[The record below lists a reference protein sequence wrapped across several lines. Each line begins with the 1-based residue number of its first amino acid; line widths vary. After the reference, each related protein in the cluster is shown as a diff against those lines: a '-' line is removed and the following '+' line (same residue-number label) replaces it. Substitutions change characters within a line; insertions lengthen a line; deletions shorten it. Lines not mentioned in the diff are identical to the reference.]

1 VEGRAVLSQAA
12 AAVGDDHPLTTVEDT
27 IRSPMTAPQAVAAGA
42 TGRSPFS
49 SAVPPSGRLL
59 VAMLARLTEG
69 ELSLTTP
76 DRRGHRFGPGGSGA
90 PRAELAL
97 HDWRIAREVLAG
109 GDIAFAEAYMDGRWD
124 TPDLTALLTLLAAN
138 RPALERAFYGDA
150 LRRAMFRVK
159 HWLNANTRRQAK
171 RNVVAHYDLG
181 NEFYG
186 LWLDETMTYS
196 SALFGTDRGTPL
208 AAAQRAKYHRILTE
222 LALPPGAHILEI
234 GCGWGGFAES
244 AARAGYRVTGLSLS
258 DAQTAYAR
266 ERLRRAGLGGRAEFR
281 LQDYRDVRGRFDG
294 VASIE
299 MFEAVGERWWPAY
312 FRAVRGALVPGGRA
326 CIQTITIADARFD
339 RYRTQ
344 SDFIQQF
351 IFPGG
356 MLASPSRFAAE
367 ARAADLEPAGA
378 HVFGRDYAETL
389 QRWIAAFDAH
399 ADKIR
404 AQGFGERF
412 RRCWRFYLAYCAAG
426 FATGSTDVG
435 QYTLVAR

>member
-1 VEGRAVLSQAA
+1 M
-12 AAVGDDHPLTTVEDT
+12 DNT
-27 IRSPMTAPQAVAAGA
+27 IQSPMPAPQAVAAGA
-42 TGRSPFS
+42 PGRRP
-49 SAVPPSGRLL
+49 SASAAPPSGRLL
-59 VAMLARLTEG
+59 LALLARLTEG
-69 ELSLTTP
+69 ELSVTTP

-90 PRAELAL
+90 PRAEMVL
-97 HDWRIAREVLAG
+97 HDWRVAREVLAG
-109 GDIAFAEAYMDGRWD
+109 GDVAFAESYMDGRWE
-124 TPDLTALLTLLAAN
+124 TPDLVALLTLLAAN
-138 RPALERAFYGDA
+138 QPALERAFYGDA
-150 LRRAMFRVK
+150 LRRAIFRVK

-171 RNVVAHYDLG
+171 RNIFAHYDLG
-181 NEFYG
+181 NDFYR

-196 SALFGTDRGTPL
+196 SALFGTDRSTPL
-208 AAAQRAKYHRILTE
+208 AAAQQSKYQRILDE

-258 DAQTAYAR
+258 EAQTAYAR
-266 ERLRRAGLGGRAEFR
+266 KRLQRAGFSDRDEFR

-294 VASIE
+294 IASIE

-312 FRAVRGALVPGGRA
+312 FRTVRDVLAPRGRA

-367 ARAADLEPAGA
+367 ARAAGLEPAGV

-399 ADKIR
+399 ADAMR

-435 QYTLVAR
+435 HYTFVAR